1 MAHKYFTKNSQ
12 FAYAEGEQ
20 FILVFAQG
28 DSG

>member
-1 MAHKYFTKNSQ
+1 MAHKYFTKNAQ
-12 FAYAEGEQ
+12 FAHAEGEQ